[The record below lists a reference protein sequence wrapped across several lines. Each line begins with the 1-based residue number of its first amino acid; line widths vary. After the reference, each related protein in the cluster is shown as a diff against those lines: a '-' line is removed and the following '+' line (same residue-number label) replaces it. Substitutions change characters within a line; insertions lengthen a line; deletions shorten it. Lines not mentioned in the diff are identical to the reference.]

1 METAEDENDG
11 ETLWD
16 KILHDH
22 GGVFFWAARV
32 IMVSAV
38 VCAIAWRPGHMERPL
53 GGGGHGGHGP
63 VRHFFLGVRRG
74 PRNLIRR
81 IWGRGESGL
90 FRGRA
95 LSPPASQG
103 RPQGRPGRREDTGS
117 QGHSLAPRPRPQLVN
132 KTLLESVEGC
142 MQALDAYE
150 KGQANKSVGTG
161 LGTARPARQ
170 ASVATLMA
178 VEDWLGVFLTRTALP
193 PPPDLRAKVL
203 AYAVAVSEVVGEERV
218 RTDRGSR
225 RGTALE
231 RLVVTRTF
239 TELLGPLM
247 RGREGGRAGGR
258 EGGREEEA
266 AVGACLPTDCE
277 LEPVERATEE

>member
-1 METAEDENDG
+1 MPAIIFSCSCTVAISWHHRLGSTKKKGDRSPPGDPPAKSSFWAGMEGLIHRGRHWLTEMETAEDENDG
-11 ETLWD
+11 EMLWD

-81 IWGRGESGL
+81 IWGRGESGP

-142 MQALDAYE
+142 MQALDAYVR
-150 KGQANKSVGTG
+150 A
-161 LGTARPARQ
+161 
-170 ASVATLMA
+170 
-178 VEDWLGVFLTRTALP
+178 EDTEM
-193 PPPDLRAKVL
+193 VL
-203 AYAVAVSEVVGEERV
+203 A
-218 RTDRGSR
+218 
-225 RGTALE
+225 ALAS
-231 RLVVTRTF
+231 LT
-239 TELLGPLM
+239 LQI
-247 RGREGGRAGGR
+247 GRAH
-258 EGGREEEA
+258 
-266 AVGACLPTDCE
+266 V
-277 LEPVERATEE
+277 